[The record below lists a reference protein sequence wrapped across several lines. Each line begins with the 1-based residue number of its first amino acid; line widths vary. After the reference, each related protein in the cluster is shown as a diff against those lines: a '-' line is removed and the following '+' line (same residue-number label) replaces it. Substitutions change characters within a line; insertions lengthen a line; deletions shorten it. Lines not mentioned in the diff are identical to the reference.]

1 MKKLLSAVLCAVLLL
16 TLCVAVSAE
25 DVLYHFECED
35 GEITGAAKE
44 YKDGNIQDVTI
55 ASGGKIVGLGG
66 TNDAPQMASTVTFPE
81 INLEKTGVYKIA
93 FRYDTNAGDT
103 KKADILVDGERYEVE
118 INMDELPEL
127 YGEEFRTYEL
137 TITLEAGKHVIA
149 VTTSEDFN
157 RDANAGDVVKSVNA
171 DYVEVIFVKEVA
183 AETEAEVVD
192 TAAATEVVEAPKT
205 ADFAVSALVLLLSAG
220 AAYVVSNTITCT
232 YGSFCH
238 GVMCQRTLPVLQS
251 ILLM

>member
-1 MKKLLSAVLCAVLLL
+1 MKKILTAVLCAVLLF
-16 TLCVAVSAE
+16 TLCTAVCAD

-44 YKDGNIQDVTI
+44 YKDGNIQDFSI
-55 ASGGKIVGLGG
+55 ASNGKIVGLGG

-81 INLEKTGVYKIA
+81 IDLEKTGVYKIA
-93 FRYDTNAGDT
+93 FCYDTNAGDT
-103 KKADILVDGERYEVE
+103 KKADILVDGERYAVG

-171 DYVEVIFVKEVA
+171 DYVEVIFVKEVEI
-183 AETEAEVVD
+183 ETEAEVVA
-192 TAAATEVVEAPKT
+192 TAEEAAEVAEAPKT
-205 ADFAVSALVLLLSAG
+205 ADFAISAVVLLVSAG
-220 AAYVVSNTITCT
+220 AAYVVSKK
-232 YGSFCH
+232 H
-238 GVMCQRTLPVLQS
+238 
-251 ILLM
+251 

>member
-1 MKKLLSAVLCAVLLL
+1 MNKLLSAVLCAVLLL
-16 TLCVAVSAE
+16 MLCVAVSAE

-35 GEITGAAKE
+35 GEISGAAKE

-81 INLEKTGVYKIA
+81 INLEKSGEYKIA
-93 FRYDTNAGDT
+93 FCYDTNAGDT
-103 KKADILVDGERYEVE
+103 KKADILVDGQRYAVE

-137 TITLEAGKHVIA
+137 TINLEAGKHVIA

-192 TAAATEVVEAPKT
+192 TAAAAEVVEAPKT

-220 AAYVVSNTITCT
+220 TAYVVSKK
-232 YGSFCH
+232 H
-238 GVMCQRTLPVLQS
+238 
-251 ILLM
+251 

>member
-1 MKKLLSAVLCAVLLL
+1 MTMKKILTAVLCTVLLF
-16 TLCVAVSAE
+16 TLCTVVCAD

-44 YKDGNIQDVTI
+44 YKDGNIQDVSI
-55 ASGGKIVGLGG
+55 
-66 TNDAPQMASTVTFPE
+66 ASTVTFPE
-81 INLEKTGVYKIA
+81 IDLEKTGVYKIA
-93 FRYDTNAGDT
+93 FCYDTNAGDT
-103 KKADILVDGERYEVE
+103 KKADILVDGERYEVK

-171 DYVEVIFVKEVA
+171 DYVEVIFVKEVEI
-183 AETEAEVVD
+183 ETEAEVVA
-192 TAAATEVVEAPKT
+192 TAEEAAEVVEAPKT
-205 ADFAVSALVLLLSAG
+205 ADFAISAEVLLVSAG
-220 AAYVVSNTITCT
+220 AAYVVSKK
-232 YGSFCH
+232 H
-238 GVMCQRTLPVLQS
+238 
-251 ILLM
+251 

>member
-137 TITLEAGKHVIA
+137 TINLEAGKHVIA

-171 DYVEVIFVKEVA
+171 DYVEVIFVKEVEI
-183 AETEAEVVD
+183 ETEAEVVA
-192 TAAATEVVEAPKT
+192 TAEEAAEVVEAPKT
-205 ADFAVSALVLLLSAG
+205 ADFAISAVVLLVSAG
-220 AAYVVSNTITCT
+220 AAYVVSKK
-232 YGSFCH
+232 H
-238 GVMCQRTLPVLQS
+238 
-251 ILLM
+251 